1 MIYNT
6 PLISEISYR
15 PNIAIV
21 QSTLQSQSAQEIART
36 ARAVSVNIE
45 TEPDFN
51 GNRGLGSG
59 VIIQQQGDLY
69 TVLTAAHV
77 LRTGNLSKLTTA
89 ADNQVH
95 TIVSDSLQRASS
107 GIDLAVVQFRSDK
120 SYQVAKMGDSSLLE
134 SGMDVYVSG
143 FPVPT
148 LAITERVWVFREG
161 KVTANSSKAFK
172 DGYSLIYSNSTLPG
186 MSGGAVL
193 NKHGE
198 LVGIHGKGDRTADNL
213 KTDYNLGMPISL
225 FSEVARE
232 IKLPLS
238 TAVPVTPTSAI
249 GAL

>member
-6 PLISEISYR
+6 PLISEIFYG

-21 QSTLQSQSAQEIART
+21 QNTLQSQSAQEIART
-36 ARAVSVNIE
+36 AKAVSVNIE

-77 LRTGNLSKLTTA
+77 VRRGTLLKLTTA
-89 ADNQVH
+89 IDNQVH
-95 TIVSDSLQRASS
+95 QIVSGSLQRAK
-107 GIDLAVVQFRSDK
+107 GDVDLAVAQFRSDK
-120 SYQVAKMGDSSLLE
+120 SYQVAKIGDSSLLE
-134 SGMDVYVSG
+134 SGMDVYVAG

-186 MSGGAVL
+186 MSGGGVL
-193 NKHGE
+193 NRYGE
-198 LVGIHGKGDRTADNL
+198 LVGIHGKGDRTADNF

-225 FSEVARE
+225 FSEVAKE
-232 IKLPLS
+232 IKLPGS
-238 TAVPVTPTSAI
+238 TEVPVTPASVV